1 VLRVSVAPQA
11 SALLRVEAM
20 NRPLSTCNSIQN
32 SHVAV
37 ESLSN
42 RWEKIQDQLELH
54 FTMHNELAL
63 VRPVARY
70 LCRKA
75 AMLDL
80 CRGQKEAHAAVAL
93 QEAILNALY
102 HGNLEL
108 SQDDLLR
115 ARDQLLV
122 KDQMEF
128 ILERQRSL
136 PFMLRLI
143 HISAYLSRAEAKFV
157 VRDEGPGFDYVV
169 CTPLVIE
176 DGEPTRPKGRGLQ
189 RMFCFMD
196 DVRFN
201 EAGNQVTLSLRRV
214 ARARETLLRRVA

>member
-11 SALLRVEAM
+11 SAILWVATM
-20 NRPLSTCNSIQN
+20 NRPLSVCNSLCH

-42 RWEKIQDQLELH
+42 RWETQQDRLELH
-54 FTMHNELAL
+54 FSMRNELAL
-63 VRPVARY
+63 VRPVSHY

-75 AMLDL
+75 AKLGV
-80 CRGQKEAHAAVAL
+80 CRGKSEKYAAIAL

-108 SQDDLLR
+108 SKDDLLR
-115 ARDQLLV
+115 SRDQLLA
-122 KDQMEF
+122 KDQTEF
-128 ILERQRSL
+128 ILERQRSV

-143 HISAYLSRAEAKFV
+143 HISAYLSCTEAKFV

-176 DGEPTRPKGRGLQ
+176 DGEPTRPQGRGLQ

-201 EAGNQVTLSLRRV
+201 EAGNQVTLSLRRGS
-214 ARARETLLRRVA
+214 RSRGTLLRRVA